1 MLFPHLEDA
10 MKNFLML
17 VAVILIFATAVVL
30 GLKNQDL
37 VNINF
42 IVAQSDL
49 RLSTLLTITL
59 LIGMATSALFS
70 FYFIF
75 KGKLKYRKLLKE
87 NKKQRKELN
96 KLRTTLSSKEV

>member
-1 MLFPHLEDA
+1 
-10 MKNFLML
+10 MKNFFML
-17 VAVILIFATAVVL
+17 VAAILIFATAIVL
-30 GLKNQDL
+30 GLKNQAL

-42 IVAQSDL
+42 IFAQSDL

-59 LIGMATSALFS
+59 LIGIAASSVFS

-87 NKKQRKELN
+87 NKKQRKALN
-96 KLRTTLSSKEV
+96 QLRTKSPSNEV

>member
-1 MLFPHLEDA
+1 

-17 VAVILIFATAVVL
+17 VAVILIFATAIVL
-30 GLKNQDL
+30 GLKNQEL

-42 IVAQSDL
+42 IFAQRDL

-59 LIGMATSALFS
+59 LIGIATSALFS

-75 KGKLKYRKLLKE
+75 KGKLKYRKLLKN

-96 KLRTTLSSKEV
+96 QLRATLPSKEA

>member
-1 MLFPHLEDA
+1 

-17 VAVILIFATAVVL
+17 VAAILIFATATVL
-30 GLKNQDL
+30 GLKNQAL

-42 IVAQSDL
+42 IFAQRDL
-49 RLSTLLTITL
+49 RLSSLLAITL
-59 LIGMATSALFS
+59 LMGIALTSLFA

-75 KGKLKYRKLLKE
+75 KGKLKYRKLLKQ

-96 KLRTTLSSKEV
+96 QLRTKLPSKEA